1 MFTKI
6 KNFILYPW
14 NEYKRRKEL
23 KKKLA
28 KMRSKDPYIYE

>member
-14 NEYKRRKEL
+14 HEYKRKKAL
-23 KKKLA
+23 KKRIERMK
-28 KMRSKDPYIYE
+28 SKDPYIYE